1 MKTSIIAPLVVL
13 TLAILACS
21 LGSGGGNKTI
31 TTDELQVAFDQLPAG
46 DATRGEQI
54 FLSQPCHTCHV
65 QLAVGPML
73 PGDPPLATIAE
84 TRRSG
89 YSAELYLYES
99 IVEPNAYI
107 VSGFKKDIMPSEFD
121 GNLTDQELS
130 DLVAYLMTMK

>member
-1 MKTSIIAPLVVL
+1 MKKSIFASLAVL
-13 TLAILACS
+13 TLAMLACS

-31 TTDELQVAFDQLPAG
+31 TPDELQASFDQLPAG
-46 DATRGEQI
+46 DAARGEQI

-65 QLAVGPML
+65 QLAVGPVL

-107 VSGFKKDIMPSEFD
+107 VSGFGKDIMPAEF
-121 GNLTDQELS
+121 GRNLTDQELS
-130 DLVAYLMTMK
+130 DLIAYLMTMK